1 MEPQPELAFRR
12 HLILDLNDDTQ
23 QQRASIYL
31 DVEFPLQFSG
41 LRTQLQQ
48 LGLCGG
54 AGSIPNP
61 GQWVKGSG
69 FGVPAVAQRKR
80 IQLVSMRLRDQ
91 SLASLSGL
99 AGIQVLLWV

>member
-61 GQWVKGSG
+61 GQWVTG
-69 FGVPAVAQRKR
+69 
-80 IQLVSMRLRDQ
+80 
-91 SLASLSGL
+91 SGL
-99 AGIQVLLWV
+99 AIAVAWTETVAWIQYLAWELPYAVDGGI